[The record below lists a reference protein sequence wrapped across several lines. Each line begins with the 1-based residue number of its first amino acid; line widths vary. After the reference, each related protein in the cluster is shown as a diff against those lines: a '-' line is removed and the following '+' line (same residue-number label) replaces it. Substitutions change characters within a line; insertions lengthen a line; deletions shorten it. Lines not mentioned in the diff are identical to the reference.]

1 MQKFLRQIKRWL
13 QQFFGRLLGG
23 TAVAAAYGDQ
33 SVAKT
38 KELEALD
45 DTDYE
50 FLFSQLLEG
59 IAHGWHEGRVLR
71 FFEQL
76 GDRGKTRLW
85 LSWLDRFGQKVLS
98 SPSPN
103 LILAARMM
111 RLGEL
116 CQSFAQLEPLGKQ
129 SNHIAR
135 ELYARQAP
143 DQTEEIWE
151 YGGPDAEI
159 LDNGFNAAE
168 VSPDGQ
174 QETYTLEELVA
185 QLQTDPVLAEHLA
198 AEFGLENP
206 TPDQIIAAILE
217 KFDVSQEN
225 LADQPLPETS
235 EGWLERGLE
244 LANLGNLEEAIAA
257 WDQALALDPN
267 LPQVWH
273 NRGSALGNLGRLEE
287 ALASFTQATTIQP
300 ENYQAWFSQGLVL
313 ESQGDNTAAI
323 ASYEKAL
330 AIETSFEP
338 ARERLNALISQN

>member
-1 MQKFLRQIKRWL
+1 MQKFLRRVKRWL

-33 SVAKT
+33 SVVKA
-38 KELEALD
+38 KELQPLS

-85 LSWLDRFGQKVLS
+85 LSWLDRFGEKVLS

-143 DQTEEIWE
+143 EQTEEIWE
-151 YGGPDAEI
+151 YGGPDLGI
-159 LDNGFNAAE
+159 TNNGFNALE
-168 VSPDGQ
+168 LPPEGQ
-174 QETYTLEELVA
+174 EETYTLEELMA
-185 QLQTDPVLAEHLA
+185 QLQTNAVLAEHLA
-198 AEFGLENP
+198 VEFGLDNP
-206 TPDQIIAAILE
+206 TPEQIIAAILE

-225 LADQPLPETS
+225 LVNQPPPETS
-235 EGWLERGLE
+235 E
-244 LANLGNLEEAIAA
+244 
-257 WDQALALDPN
+257 
-267 LPQVWH
+267 
-273 NRGSALGNLGRLEE
+273 S
-287 ALASFTQATTIQP
+287 
-300 ENYQAWFSQGLVL
+300 
-313 ESQGDNTAAI
+313 
-323 ASYEKAL
+323 
-330 AIETSFEP
+330 
-338 ARERLNALISQN
+338 